1 MNRRY
6 TLKRNKDFHYVYR
19 TGKSAAC
26 KNLVLVYRLRKTPEI
41 KIGFSV
47 SKKIGESVVRNKIRR
62 RMKEAMRS
70 LLPHTDKRVL
80 MILIARQP
88 IVNASYQK
96 IESDIAYLLK
106 KAGLNSAELNDAGL
120 NSNE

>member
-1 MNRRY
+1 LNRRY
-6 TLKRNKDFHYVYR
+6 TLKRNKDFRYVYR
-19 TGKSAAC
+19 TGKSVGS
-26 KNLVLVYRLRKTPEI
+26 KNLVLVYRLRKTPNI

-47 SKKIGESVVRNKIRR
+47 SKKVGKSVVRNKIRR

-70 LLPHTDKRVL
+70 LLPDTDKKVL

-96 IESDIAYLLK
+96 IVSDTAYLLR
-106 KAGLNSAELNDAGL
+106 KAGLNQLTIDN
-120 NSNE
+120 